1 MAAIKEGL
9 LPPRDEHIQGRLKDI
24 LPATKAIL
32 TNKTFMLNT
41 CAFCCT
47 TLIATGLGPF
57 VSKFIQSQ
65 FGKSSSTAGK
75 CGVQIVRVFYPLQSR
90 FLFCF
95 WVYRE
100 RVKCVREEPASGELW
115 SERARVFYFRS
126 RARRSCE
133 QTTKSMFL
141 QCKGWFP
148 FLELHWLYA
157 QKNKMHRGLCLW
169 KKNVSVDACCSYV
182 ISYFIYAR

>member
-65 FGKSSSTAGK
+65 FGKSSSTAGAFRGEIENVVSASD
-75 CGVQIVRVFYPLQSR
+75 CRTNVRKSESFRTRKVF
-90 FLFCF
+90 
-95 WVYRE
+95 
-100 RVKCVREEPASGELW
+100 
-115 SERARVFYFRS
+115 
-126 RARRSCE
+126 
-133 QTTKSMFL
+133 
-141 QCKGWFP
+141 
-148 FLELHWLYA
+148 
-157 QKNKMHRGLCLW
+157 
-169 KKNVSVDACCSYV
+169 
-182 ISYFIYAR
+182 ISDF

>member
-9 LPPRDEHIQGRLKDI
+9 LPPRDEHIRGRVKDI

-65 FGKSSSTAGK
+65 FGKSSSTAGM
-75 CGVQIVRVFYPLQSR
+75 CCR
-90 FLFCF
+90 FG
-95 WVYRE
+95 VYR
-100 RVKCVREEPASGELW
+100 
-115 SERARVFYFRS
+115 
-126 RARRSCE
+126 
-133 QTTKSMFL
+133 
-141 QCKGWFP
+141 
-148 FLELHWLYA
+148 
-157 QKNKMHRGLCLW
+157 
-169 KKNVSVDACCSYV
+169 V
-182 ISYFIYAR
+182 IMP